1 MERLTFNNNYDSAQR
16 LEGIMYSYQGWDSG
30 TVMTDMRSL
39 SLLLFLLERGEIV
52 ITEHVFPFD
61 NNIRDDDE
69 IVAVYSALAPQTRWK
84 QSIHT
89 EMAGIRMNAL
99 KQMRQVGVPLYDDY
113 ICYQEGHINVHC
125 GNIGPSQLLTHL
137 ARHPELKSFFIFS
150 YPYWTENH
158 MAKYFRFEFSNRVHS
173 TARSYQE
180 MIWDIV
186 RKKSEAN
193 SLYTLRPVPE
203 QREST
208 E

>member
-1 MERLTFNNNYDSAQR
+1 MERLTFTDNSDSAQR
-16 LEGIMYSYQGWDSG
+16 LEKIMYSYQGWGSS

-52 ITEHVFPFD
+52 ITEHIFPFD
-61 NNIRDDDE
+61 DNIRDDDE
-69 IVAVYSALAPQTRWK
+69 IVAVYSALALQTRWK
-84 QSIHT
+84 QTAHT
-89 EMAGIRMNAL
+89 EVEGIRMNAL
-99 KQMRQVGVPLYDDY
+99 KQMRQVGVPFYDDY
-113 ICYQEGHINVHC
+113 ICYQDGHINVHC
-125 GNIGPSQLLTHL
+125 GNIGPSQLLVHL
-137 ARHPELKSFFIFS
+137 ARHPELKSFFIFA

-158 MAKYFRFEFSNRVHS
+158 TAKYYRFEFSNRAHS

-193 SLYTLRPVPE
+193 SPFRSVPE
-203 QREST
+203 QRESS